1 RRVYQIF
8 FLNFELFPG
17 SNKIPRRYGYR
28 EEIEHDLLTDTSE
41 IIFYELPK
49 LEKRVTDYFEG
60 KIDTETLS
68 AEEKW
73 CIFLKYRHEH
83 GMEPLIKELCFREE
97 GIMRADKEVKKH
109 DRSWL
114 KYMRNVSREKDR
126 IDERYRNIA
135 AYKRGCEEEREKAH
149 QEKLSIARNAL
160 AEGLTPE
167 FIQKITGLSLDEI
180 AKL

>member
-1 RRVYQIF
+1 
-8 FLNFELFPG
+8 
-17 SNKIPRRYGYR
+17 
-28 EEIEHDLLTDTSE
+28 
-41 IIFYELPK
+41 
-49 LEKRVTDYFEG
+49 
-60 KIDTETLS
+60 
-68 AEEKW
+68 W

-135 AYKRGCEEEREKAH
+135 AYKRGCEEAAAEKT
-149 QEKLSIARNAL
+149 LVIARKLL
-160 AEGLTPE
+160 AEGSTPE
-167 FIQKITGLSLDEI
+167 FIQKITGLSYEEI
-180 AKL
+180 NKL